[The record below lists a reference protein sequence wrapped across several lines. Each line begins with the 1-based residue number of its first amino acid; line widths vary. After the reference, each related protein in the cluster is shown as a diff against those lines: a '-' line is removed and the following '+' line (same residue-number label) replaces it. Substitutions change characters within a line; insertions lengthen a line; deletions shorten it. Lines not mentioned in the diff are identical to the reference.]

1 MKVTLVDWP
10 QDLIG
15 TFSKVWAMS
24 KTNGDWENAEPDE
37 EEFTRILDAEVP
49 VLRFANFVFI
59 IEDMPVFFR
68 EQLVRA
74 KHEDFWIQSM
84 RVADYSKGVRLYEL
98 PDEPEVSACEGA
110 IYDAYRGLLDR
121 GYPEEVARR
130 ILPLATL
137 HRGAWFTNLQALLT
151 RFKKRSCWVAED
163 LWVGVL
169 RQVRKEL
176 YTKVHPVLSDI
187 ISPPCFRRGSN
198 KYERCTINEIMKHRH
213 EGDDPLPLCPLWAY
227 HNLPVEDVEYYEA
240 DVDAQERVDQF
251 AEFWGRNPHS
261 GALVSRG
268 HDRRG
273 HGDDRS

>member
-10 QDLIG
+10 RDLIG

-37 EEFTRILDAEVP
+37 EEFRRILDAEVP

-84 RVADYSKGVRLYEL
+84 RVADFRDAVPMYPL
-98 PDEPEVSACEGA
+98 PIEPECEVVEGA
-110 IYDAYRGLLDR
+110 IYDAYTSLLNK

-151 RFKKRSCWVAED
+151 RFQKRSCWVAED

-169 RQVRKEL
+169 RDVRREL
-176 YTKVHPVLSDI
+176 ITKVHPALSHI
-187 ISPPCFRRGSN
+187 ATPPCYRRGSDR
-198 KYERCTINEIMKHRH
+198 YAGCTINEIMKHRH
-213 EGDDPLPLCPLWAY
+213 EGQDPLPLCPLWGHQHLHPTDAEY
-227 HNLPVEDVEYYEA
+227 HVDTEVEERA
-240 DVDAQERVDQF
+240 DLFAQL
-251 AEFWGRNPHS
+251 WGRNPYNGAIVSEGDDS
-261 GALVSRG
+261 GR
-268 HDRRG
+268 
-273 HGDDRS
+273 HGDDGS